1 MHAHSIPPKR
11 AAQQYLYVMY
21 HTFYVMMKK
30 EASPCQYPS
39 FFAPSLPG
47 MKDFISRV
55 HSEVHTELRAN
66 EEKRRRRGPSRLL
79 ILTWPIPDNFCFME
93 IDQEKKPKKK
103 LIQFNCT
110 LYYILLYGQ
119 FSTWVWSLRW
129 LTERSLSQ
137 EQIIAAKC
145 KIKLESPLET
155 DNTSSGK

>member
-1 MHAHSIPPKR
+1 MVVGKIIENKEEDQASMHAHSIPPKR

-66 EEKRRRRGPSRLL
+66 E
-79 ILTWPIPDNFCFME
+79 
-93 IDQEKKPKKK
+93 
-103 LIQFNCT
+103 
-110 LYYILLYGQ
+110 Y
-119 FSTWVWSLRW
+119 
-129 LTERSLSQ
+129 TERKGEEGEDPQGS
-137 EQIIAAKC
+137 
-145 KIKLESPLET
+145 
-155 DNTSSGK
+155 